1 MAQLISNAIVTTVF
15 HIGSFSINSIYS
27 TTEFLIN
34 GSNAHISE
42 RIEKIDIV
50 NKIKIIEA
58 FISEVTTNCS
68 LKYKKSIHLALE
80 SIQSIIDKMKVSDK
94 LLFVFGS
101 EGKGIRRL
109 IKKNCSFTA
118 SIPNAPNTQ
127 SINVSNAAAII
138 FYESFKINNKFQ
150 FL

>member
-80 SIQSIIDKMKVSDK
+80 SIQSIIDKINQELLDIKRECEYHQTKYFHYWRKPCCENLFTNLQNHILILDERMKILKEIIHISD
-94 LLFVFGS
+94 
-101 EGKGIRRL
+101 
-109 IKKNCSFTA
+109 
-118 SIPNAPNTQ
+118 
-127 SINVSNAAAII
+127 
-138 FYESFKINNKFQ
+138 
-150 FL
+150 